1 MPHKA
6 KYYEYVIFT
15 PEVIREAYGRF
26 VERLPE
32 EQKPIWVEDYSIG
45 TGLERRDYDT
55 QDEFFA
61 EYRRGFI
68 EADFSINHRGSSFKV
83 KAQPYQSYIVGI
95 PMPGTQ
101 IDINHTSA
109 ANIEYVFEVFERNRE
124 KYTLPQKPPKIF
136 IGHGRSS
143 QWRDLKDHL
152 QDLHGYE
159 VIAYEVGARAGM
171 SIQEVLKEMLTSSSF
186 ALLVLTGEDLDAEG
200 RFHAREN
207 VIHELGLFQG
217 KLGFRRAIALLE
229 EGVQEF
235 SNIHGLNQLRFSKGN
250 IKETFGDV
258 LATIRR
264 EFG

>member
-6 KYYEYVIFT
+6 KYYEYAIFP
-15 PEVIREAYGRF
+15 PEVIREAYARF

-32 EQKPIWVEDYSIG
+32 ERKATWIEHYSIG
-45 TGLERRDYDT
+45 TGLEHKDYDT

-61 EYRRGFI
+61 EYRKGFV
-68 EADFSINHRGSSFKV
+68 EADLSMNHRGSSFKL

-95 PMPGTQ
+95 PTPGTQ
-101 IDINHTSA
+101 IDVNHTSA
-109 ANIEYVFEVFERNRE
+109 ASIEYVFEIFERNRE
-124 KYTLPQKPPKIF
+124 KYTLPLRPRIF

-171 SIQEVLKEMLTSSSF
+171 SIKEVLEAMLTISSF

-217 KLGFRRAIALLE
+217 RLGFRRAIVLLE

-250 IKETFGDV
+250 IKETFGDI